1 MENKN
6 TFLIKNLVLLISIC
20 VVIILAGSNWILT
33 KEKELLSQKYTN
45 ITSNLQ
51 DKINSLIETKKNA
64 TLAIALTLAENDK
77 TKNVLLHEKNLD
89 YDLNEL
95 SEKLKNYTDY
105 KNVWFHIIDSS
116 GVSVYRSWTE
126 DKNDKIK
133 NYRLDLQEI
142 LLNPK
147 VKNSISV
154 GIYDITFK
162 SMIPIYKDEKFI
174 GILEC
179 ITHFNSITRELRNN
193 QMLEPIILVD
203 KLFTNQ
209 LKEHSFTKIFL
220 KDYYVA
226 NLSVSSEILKYLE
239 SQDLE
244 EFLKIKDYLIKDE
257 NLVINIPIMEDG
269 VKLADMLIFQNINKL
284 NVSEISEFKK
294 RSFSYLI
301 FFVLILCLIISIW
314 NYYIYTKR
322 LKELNNILQETVN
335 DAVIRNDEKNKILF
349 QQNKMAAIGE
359 MIGNIAH
366 QWRQPLSV
374 ITTAA
379 SSIKLKKELNI
390 LEDNEHKES
399 LNYIIEASNY
409 LSNTIDDFQ
418 YYFSP
423 DKSKNVFYT
432 EDLINKL
439 LKLIGAEFKKNN
451 INVIKQIE
459 NLEILNYENEILQV
473 LINILN
479 NAKDELKKDSSK
491 SFGYVFIDLYK
502 ENETLIIKI
511 KDNAGGIKEEIID
524 RIFEPYFTTKHQSQG
539 TGIGLYMSE
548 EIIVKHIKGTIKV
561 SNEKFTYLNRDFI
574 GAMFEITIPL

>member
-20 VVIILAGSNWILT
+20 VLIILAGSNWILT

-209 LKEHSFTKIFL
+209 LRENSFTKIFL
-220 KDYYVA
+220 
-226 NLSVSSEILKYLE
+226 
-239 SQDLE
+239 QD
-244 EFLKIKDYLIKDE
+244 
-257 NLVINIPIMEDG
+257 
-269 VKLADMLIFQNINKL
+269 
-284 NVSEISEFKK
+284 
-294 RSFSYLI
+294 
-301 FFVLILCLIISIW
+301 
-314 NYYIYTKR
+314 
-322 LKELNNILQETVN
+322 
-335 DAVIRNDEKNKILF
+335 
-349 QQNKMAAIGE
+349 
-359 MIGNIAH
+359 
-366 QWRQPLSV
+366 
-374 ITTAA
+374 
-379 SSIKLKKELNI
+379 
-390 LEDNEHKES
+390 
-399 LNYIIEASNY
+399 
-409 LSNTIDDFQ
+409 
-418 YYFSP
+418 
-423 DKSKNVFYT
+423 
-432 EDLINKL
+432 
-439 LKLIGAEFKKNN
+439 
-451 INVIKQIE
+451 
-459 NLEILNYENEILQV
+459 
-473 LINILN
+473 
-479 NAKDELKKDSSK
+479 
-491 SFGYVFIDLYK
+491 
-502 ENETLIIKI
+502 
-511 KDNAGGIKEEIID
+511 
-524 RIFEPYFTTKHQSQG
+524 
-539 TGIGLYMSE
+539 
-548 EIIVKHIKGTIKV
+548 
-561 SNEKFTYLNRDFI
+561 
-574 GAMFEITIPL
+574 

>member
-209 LKEHSFTKIFL
+209 LRENSFTKIFL
-220 KDYYVA
+220 QDYYVA
-226 NLSVSSEILKYLE
+226 NLSVSNEILKYLD

-269 VKLADMLIFQNINKL
+269 VKLADMLIFQK
-284 NVSEISEFKK
+284 
-294 RSFSYLI
+294 
-301 FFVLILCLIISIW
+301 
-314 NYYIYTKR
+314 
-322 LKELNNILQETVN
+322 
-335 DAVIRNDEKNKILF
+335 
-349 QQNKMAAIGE
+349 
-359 MIGNIAH
+359 
-366 QWRQPLSV
+366 
-374 ITTAA
+374 
-379 SSIKLKKELNI
+379 
-390 LEDNEHKES
+390 
-399 LNYIIEASNY
+399 
-409 LSNTIDDFQ
+409 
-418 YYFSP
+418 
-423 DKSKNVFYT
+423 
-432 EDLINKL
+432 
-439 LKLIGAEFKKNN
+439 
-451 INVIKQIE
+451 
-459 NLEILNYENEILQV
+459 
-473 LINILN
+473 
-479 NAKDELKKDSSK
+479 
-491 SFGYVFIDLYK
+491 YK
-502 ENETLIIKI
+502 
-511 KDNAGGIKEEIID
+511 
-524 RIFEPYFTTKHQSQG
+524 
-539 TGIGLYMSE
+539 
-548 EIIVKHIKGTIKV
+548 
-561 SNEKFTYLNRDFI
+561 
-574 GAMFEITIPL
+574 

>member
-179 ITHFNSITRELRNN
+179 ITHFNSITR
-193 QMLEPIILVD
+193 
-203 KLFTNQ
+203 
-209 LKEHSFTKIFL
+209 
-220 KDYYVA
+220 
-226 NLSVSSEILKYLE
+226 
-239 SQDLE
+239 
-244 EFLKIKDYLIKDE
+244 
-257 NLVINIPIMEDG
+257 
-269 VKLADMLIFQNINKL
+269 VKK
-284 NVSEISEFKK
+284 
-294 RSFSYLI
+294 
-301 FFVLILCLIISIW
+301 
-314 NYYIYTKR
+314 
-322 LKELNNILQETVN
+322 
-335 DAVIRNDEKNKILF
+335 
-349 QQNKMAAIGE
+349 
-359 MIGNIAH
+359 
-366 QWRQPLSV
+366 
-374 ITTAA
+374 
-379 SSIKLKKELNI
+379 
-390 LEDNEHKES
+390 
-399 LNYIIEASNY
+399 
-409 LSNTIDDFQ
+409 
-418 YYFSP
+418 
-423 DKSKNVFYT
+423 
-432 EDLINKL
+432 
-439 LKLIGAEFKKNN
+439 
-451 INVIKQIE
+451 
-459 NLEILNYENEILQV
+459 
-473 LINILN
+473 
-479 NAKDELKKDSSK
+479 
-491 SFGYVFIDLYK
+491 
-502 ENETLIIKI
+502 
-511 KDNAGGIKEEIID
+511 
-524 RIFEPYFTTKHQSQG
+524 
-539 TGIGLYMSE
+539 
-548 EIIVKHIKGTIKV
+548 
-561 SNEKFTYLNRDFI
+561 
-574 GAMFEITIPL
+574 